1 MSRPSPRF
9 LSLVTRSALPEL
21 VAPTYAK
28 LKNLDPNEAYRRLE
42 QALRDLKL
50 LEQIQQATWRAA
62 TAEKA
67 GMDEAALVEHIAKRL
82 GKTKKFKPA
91 TMKSA
96 DEGEWVAL
104 SLALDAGA
112 GVASG
117 EARDL
122 LDTPGGQALLQK
134 GMTRLGTHLAKEL
147 LR

>member
-28 LKNLDPNEAYRRLE
+28 LKNLDPNEAYQRLE
-42 QALRDLKL
+42 QALRDLSL
-50 LEQIQQATWRAA
+50 LDQIQQATWRAA
-62 TAEKA
+62 EAEKA

-82 GKTKKFKPA
+82 AKNKKFKAAP
-91 TMKSA
+91 MKSV

-104 SLALDAGA
+104 SVALDAGA

-122 LDTPGGQALLQK
+122 LDSPGGQALLRK
-134 GMTRLGTHLAKEL
+134 GMARLGAHLAKEL